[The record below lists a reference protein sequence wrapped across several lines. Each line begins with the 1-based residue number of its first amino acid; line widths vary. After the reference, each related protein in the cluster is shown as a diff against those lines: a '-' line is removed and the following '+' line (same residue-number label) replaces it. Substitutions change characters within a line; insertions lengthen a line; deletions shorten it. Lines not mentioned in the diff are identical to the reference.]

1 MADIK
6 SPEERSRNMSLIRS
20 RDTKPEEYIRRLLF
34 NRGYRYRKN
43 VSGITGHPDVWLARY
58 NTAIFV
64 NGCYWHRHKGCKY
77 AYTPKS
83 REEFWTAKFER
94 NIQRDIEVRQILSDQ
109 GIRLLIIWECTIKN
123 MIKSQTCEE
132 QSLSQIES
140 FLSSKELFFEL

>member
-94 NIQRDIEVRQILSDQ
+94 NIQRDNEVRQILSDQ
-109 GIRLLIIWECTIKN
+109 GIRLLIIWECTIKS